1 MPATLPCCNRVVP
14 DEALN
19 EKGYLT
25 YGLVCTQCKR
35 AFSPEE
41 MTSLAS
47 PPKRIPDPVNV
58 EPAVRVTTDDL
69 RSAAEQWIATN
80 PQVYALF
87 ERFALEM
94 HARGRKFG
102 VGLLTE
108 RVRWECA
115 ITTASDDGFKINNN
129 HRAYI
134 GRKLVADHPQ
144 LQSFLS
150 FRETRS

>member
-1 MPATLPCCNRVVP
+1 MPVTLPCCKRTVP
-14 DEALN
+14 DEFLN
-19 EKGYLT
+19 QDRVKT
-25 YGLVCTQCKR
+25 HGLNCRGCSMRYSAGDVEN
-35 AFSPEE
+35 FPV
-41 MTSLAS
+41 
-47 PPKRIPDPVNV
+47 PIPDPVV
-58 EPAVRVTTDDL
+58 VGPTVHVASTDDL
-69 RSAAEQWIATN
+69 REAAENWIATN
-80 PQVYALF
+80 PQVYGLF

-94 HARGRKFG
+94 YARGKKFG

-115 ITTASDDGFKINNN
+115 ITSTSDDGFKINNN

-144 LQSFLS
+144 LQGLLS